1 MKKRIILTVTNDL
14 VFDQR
19 MQRICESLQKEYAI
33 ELIGRLLPGSP
44 AVDTKP
50 YLQTRLKC
58 FFNKEFL
65 FYAEF
70 NLRLLFYLLRF
81 PFDIVCGCDLDTLPA
96 AVIAGK
102 IKRKK
107 IVYDA
112 HEYFPESPELVN
124 RKVVKK
130 IWQLIEKAFVP
141 LTDLQYTVC
150 DSIAQLFIVKY
161 KKPFEVIRNLP
172 YYTFQ
177 ENINAVNSRIILYQ
191 GAVNVGRGIKEMIA
205 AMKLLPDFI
214 FYIAGDGDILEDM
227 KKYVRELQLQDKI
240 KFTGKL
246 KPHQLKQLTDEAFIG
261 VNILE
266 NMGLSYYYSLG
277 NKTFDYIQSD
287 IPQVLISFPEY
298 KKINNEYAIGVLV
311 NDMDATTLTTA
322 ILSLKENPD
331 EYKQIQLNCGCAAK
345 DLCWEN
351 EEIKLRNFYK
361 NLL

>member
-19 MQRICESLQKEYAI
+19 MQRICESLQKEYAV

-58 FFNKEFL
+58 FFNKGFL

-70 NLRLLFYLLRF
+70 NFRLLFYLLRF
-81 PFDIVCGCDLDTLPA
+81 RFDIVCGCDLDTLPA
-96 AVIAGK
+96 TVIAGK
-102 IKRKK
+102 VKQKK

-124 RKVVKK
+124 RKGIKR
-130 IWQLIEKAFVP
+130 IWQFIEKVFVP
-141 LTDLQYTVC
+141 HTDKQYTVC
-150 DSIAQLFIVKY
+150 DSISQLFQQHY
-161 KKPFEVIRNLP
+161 QLQFEVIRNLP

-177 ENINAVNSRIILYQ
+177 ENTNAANSSIILYQ

-205 AMKLLPDFI
+205 AMKLLPDFK
-214 FYIAGDGDILEDM
+214 FYVAGDGDILEDM
-227 KKYVRELQLQDKI
+227 QNYVRAEQLQDKI

-246 KPHQLKQLTDEAFIG
+246 KPHQLKQLTKEAFTG

-266 NMGLSYYYSLG
+266 NRGLSYYYSLG
-277 NKTFDYIQSD
+277 NKTFDYIQSG

-298 KKINNEYAIGVLV
+298 KKINDEYAIGVLV
-311 NDMDATTLTTA
+311 NDMDATTLSTA
-322 ILSLKENPD
+322 ILSLKENQD
-331 EYKQIQLNCGCAAK
+331 FYKQIQSNCVRAAK

-351 EEIKLRNFYK
+351 EEIKLL
-361 NLL
+361 NLYTSIS